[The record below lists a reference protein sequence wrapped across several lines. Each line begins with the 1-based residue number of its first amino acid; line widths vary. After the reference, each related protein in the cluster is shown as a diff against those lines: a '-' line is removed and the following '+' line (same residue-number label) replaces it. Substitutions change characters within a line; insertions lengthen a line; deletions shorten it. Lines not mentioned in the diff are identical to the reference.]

1 MSSEGD
7 GSLAKAT
14 SQDHKCAIDVIRR
27 LGDVS
32 SLTEA
37 LILEVRACSP
47 LITRLIVIGSC
58 ERDEARSHQSFSPLV
73 LCAPRSLRSWHLPMR
88 FALRMCLLYEIHV
101 GVPTRYSR
109 FTLHPILIAGTSANC
124 LENTEEAEDHS

>member
-1 MSSEGD
+1 MKLLYSRKDHLMSSEGD

-32 SLTEA
+32 SQTEA
-37 LILEVRACSP
+37 LILEVRASSP

-58 ERDEARSHQSFSPLV
+58 E
-73 LCAPRSLRSWHLPMR
+73 
-88 FALRMCLLYEIHV
+88 
-101 GVPTRYSR
+101 
-109 FTLHPILIAGTSANC
+109 
-124 LENTEEAEDHS
+124 